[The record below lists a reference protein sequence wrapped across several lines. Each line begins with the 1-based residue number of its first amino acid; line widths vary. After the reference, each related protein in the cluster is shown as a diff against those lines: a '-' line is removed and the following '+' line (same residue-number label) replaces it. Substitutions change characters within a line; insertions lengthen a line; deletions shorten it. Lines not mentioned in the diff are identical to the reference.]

1 MIHGE
6 EFRLVRVR
14 KALIWDSMTRM
25 EILLILPMTLYFRLQ
40 SKPRIAKLQT
50 HLLNDKYG
58 GFQSQTI
65 SLVRSYFKPLP

>member
-6 EFRLVRVR
+6 EFRLVQVH
-14 KALIWDSMTRM
+14 KSLIWDSITRIK
-25 EILLILPMTLYFRLQ
+25 ILLILTIILYSRLQ

-50 HLLNDKYG
+50 HWLNDKYG

-65 SLVRSYFKPLP
+65 NLVLGYFKPLP